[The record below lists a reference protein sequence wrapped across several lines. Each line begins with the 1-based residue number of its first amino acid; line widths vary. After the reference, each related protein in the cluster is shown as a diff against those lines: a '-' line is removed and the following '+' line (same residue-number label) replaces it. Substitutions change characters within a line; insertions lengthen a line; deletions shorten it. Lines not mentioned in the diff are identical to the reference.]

1 LKKYFIYIKIK
12 KMVYILNDEW
22 PPLYRPIVVV
32 IIGFTIAIVAL
43 TIESSCS
50 NGDDDIEVECRRQ
63 RDKKILIRNILAGIL
78 LSPIAFFVIFYMFSG
93 LLYVFRLIA
102 YFLYRKP
109 SEEATVIPALELQ
122 AVRGVSV

>member
-1 LKKYFIYIKIK
+1 LKYFFYIKKNGIYI
-12 KMVYILNDEW
+12 YEW

-32 IIGFTIAIVAL
+32 ITGFIIAIVAL

-63 RDKKILIRNILAGIL
+63 RDRKILIRNILAGIL
-78 LSPIAFFVIFYMFSG
+78 LSPIAFFVVFYMFSG

-109 SEEATVIPALELQ
+109 SEVTVIPALELQ
-122 AVRGVSV
+122 TVRGVSV